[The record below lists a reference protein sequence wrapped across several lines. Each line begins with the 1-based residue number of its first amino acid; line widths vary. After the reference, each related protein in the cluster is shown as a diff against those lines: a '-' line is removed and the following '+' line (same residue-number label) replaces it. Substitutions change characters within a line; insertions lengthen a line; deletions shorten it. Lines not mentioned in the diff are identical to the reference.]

1 MSDRNHTTQV
11 IDVFSVDPDLGDSL
25 SGDDLKRARAHARAR
40 VVWVKGPSWD
50 PEPVRRLASPRWLG
64 LFVVSGLMM
73 RCVSVGPRSAC
84 ELFGPGDLLRPWDAD
99 GEYEPVPVE
108 LEWRIPNGV
117 ELAVLDDAFA
127 MRIREWPSIM
137 SRLLARVATRA
148 RTLAITQAI
157 SHLNRADTRLLFLF
171 WLLAERW
178 GVVTPDGVAIE
189 LPLTHEVLAML
200 AGVRRPS
207 ATIAISRLTDDG
219 LLMRPERR
227 RWLLT
232 KDAVDLLRGPE
243 SLRLLE
249 HGPAKL
255 STGGRAQAARER

>member
-1 MSDRNHTTQV
+1 MKMSMSELNHGTHV
-11 IDVFSVDPDLGDSL
+11 VEVLSVDPDLGGSL
-25 SGDDLKRARAHARAR
+25 AGDDLERARVRARAR
-40 VVWVKGPSWD
+40 VISITGPTWN
-50 PEPVRRLASPRWLG
+50 PEAVRRIATMQWLG

-99 GEYEPVPVE
+99 GEYEPVPVK
-108 LEWRIPNGV
+108 LQWRVSGGV

-127 MRIREWPSIM
+127 MRIREWPSIT
-137 SRLLARVATRA
+137 SRLLGRMGARA

-157 SHLNRADTRLLFLF
+157 SHLNRADTRLLFIF

-178 GVVTPDGVAIE
+178 GVVTPEGIVIDLAV
-189 LPLTHEVLAML
+189 THEVLATL

-207 ATIAISRLTDDG
+207 ATVAISRLTADG
-219 LLMRPERR
+219 LLQRPERG

-232 KDAVDLLRGPE
+232 REAVDLLRGPASE
-243 SLRLLE
+243 TLLE
-249 HGPAKL
+249 RGIAK
-255 STGGRAQAARER
+255 SAPHA